1 MNNTFA
7 RFTTFTSHISL
18 GCILSLTLSS
28 CLMGPDYSRPEIS
41 TPAQWEQEQESSQGG
56 KITVT
61 TEQLPEARW
70 WEAFKNPELN
80 RLIDRALIKNH
91 EVRQAAA
98 RVMEGR
104 ATIRAA
110 GAGLYPQADLNG
122 GYTRIR
128 RSETILVSPTSGAPQ
143 GFAPPGATF
152 DIWNSVVDLRWEL
165 DLWGRIRRG
174 KEAAEAEAFA
184 REYEHRGVM
193 LSLISDLGEA
203 YFRLRALDEEI
214 DIVEKNLALR
224 KDALAIIRSR
234 VNVGLGSELDVKRAE
249 VLVAETA
256 SELPALHRVRTM
268 QLHHIEVLVGDNPQT
283 LRLEPQALRHV
294 ITQPEIPI
302 GLPSQLLER
311 RPDILEAEQQLIAA
325 NARIGEARA
334 YFFPSISIT
343 GQGGFQSSEFSQWFQ
358 SGSRTYSIGPSVTLP
373 IFQGG
378 TNVARL
384 QVAESRHIQML
395 EQYQQTILNAFREV
409 ADLLASI
416 QGRTEQRA
424 RQQEQVAAAQ
434 TAFELAALR
443 YKEGLVT
450 FLDVVDAHRIVLD
463 AETQLLQTERARL
476 TDMVTL
482 FKALGGGWESWQTEE
497 SKPM

>member
-1 MNNTFA
+1 MNKAMA
-7 RFTTFTSHISL
+7 RFITFIVHIGL
-18 GCILSLTLSS
+18 GSVLCVSLSS
-28 CLMGPDYSRPEIS
+28 CLMGPGYLRPEIS
-41 TPAQWEQEQESSQGG
+41 TPAQWEQDSSKVGN
-56 KITVT
+56 IAMVT
-61 TEQLPEARW
+61 DQLPEARW

-80 RLIDRALIKNH
+80 RLIERALLKNH

-98 RVMEGR
+98 RILEGR

-110 GAGLYPQADLNG
+110 GAGLYPQAHVNT
-122 GYTRIR
+122 GYTRTR
-128 RSETILVSPTSGAPQ
+128 RSETILVAPTSGAPL
-143 GFAPPGATF
+143 GFAPPGTTF
-152 DIWNSVVDLRWEL
+152 DIWNAVVDLRWEL

-174 KEAAEAEAFA
+174 KEAAKAEAFS
-184 REYEHRGVM
+184 REYDHRGVI

-214 DIVEKNLALR
+214 EITQKNLALR
-224 KDALAIIRSR
+224 QDALAIIRSR
-234 VNVGLGSELDVKRAE
+234 GQVGLSTELDVKRAE

-256 SELPALHRVRTM
+256 SDLPALQRARTI

-283 LRLEPQALRHV
+283 LRLEPQALRQV
-294 ITQPEIPI
+294 IAQPDIPI

-311 RPDILEAEQQLIAA
+311 RPDILEAEQLLMAA

-334 YFFPSISIT
+334 HFFPTISIT
-343 GQGGFQSSEFSQWFQ
+343 GQGGFQSSEFAQWFQ
-358 SGSRTYSIGPSVTLP
+358 SGSRTYNIGPSITLP

-409 ADLLASI
+409 ADLLVSI
-416 QGRTEQRA
+416 QGRTEQRD
-424 RQQEQVAAAQ
+424 RQREQVAAAQ

-443 YKEGLVT
+443 YQEGLVT
-450 FLDVVDAHRIVLD
+450 FLDVVDANRTVLE

-476 TDMVTL
+476 TDMVIL
-482 FKALGGGWESWQTEE
+482 FKALGGGWQHDPELMLPS
-497 SKPM
+497 